1 MYKELP
7 ELQPFKPAAD
17 YPFLHEN
24 MRFLILLTEIVDDL
38 TLNTSTRTKE

>member
-1 MYKELP
+1 MYKELS

-24 MRFLILLTEIVDDL
+24 MKFLTLLTEIVDDL
-38 TLNTSTRTKE
+38 NLNTRIWIKE